1 MRSRNVQHSLILLDN
16 EDAQSPVY
24 GKLLHTPFQNEDELD
39 FEFDIYAVVSVYIQP
54 EILRLVYIRMN
65 KKKIIITRDKPVE
78 QSGIF

>member
-39 FEFDIYAVVSVYIQP
+39 FGFDMRRGIRIRIQP
-54 EILRLVYIRMN
+54 AILRLVYIRMN